1 MNHPVV
7 AATLPPALPRP
18 ALRIAYAVVVP
29 FMLGALLV
37 WLVRP
42 DARPYASQAL
52 SVYAGTVVALLGGV
66 HWGLAMRHASPAPAR
81 FAWGLASVG
90 AASVAVMMPP
100 DAGLV
105 LHGAMLAGCYL
116 VDRKVYPRESLAH
129 WLTLRFRL
137 SAIAS
142 LSCFLGAAG
151 A

>member
-1 MNHPVV
+1 MSNFIL
-7 AATLPPALPRP
+7 AATLPR
-18 ALRIAYAVVVP
+18 ALRIAYVVVAP
-29 FMLGALLV
+29 FILGALMV

-42 DARPYASQAL
+42 DARLYASQAL
-52 SVYAGTVVALLGGV
+52 SVYAGAVIALLGGI
-66 HWGLAMRHASPAPAR
+66 HWGLAMRQASPAPAR
-81 FAWGLASVG
+81 FAWGLTTVVS
-90 AASVAVMMPP
+90 ASVAVMMRP

-105 LHGAMLAGCYL
+105 LHGSMLAGCYL
-116 VDRKVYPRESLAH
+116 VDRRVYPRESLAH